1 MQTNTQ
7 DAKQR
12 GYSFLAGVPVGEY
25 IRRRRLTLAAQDIRA
40 GSERLIDIALRYG
53 YDSQAAF
60 ARAFK
65 QVFGVTPSSVRSGAA
80 LVAYPKITFESIV
93 KERDGGMGKYSER
106 VIPWS
111 RTPRSTSREIWNRQS
126 SGLGMYWMV
135 WRCRCEERPRRGDL
149 CLYV

>member
-106 VIPWS
+106 GYSVVENAPVYFT
-111 RTPRSTSREIWNRQS
+111 RDMEQT
-126 SGLGMYWMV
+126 V
-135 WRCRCEERPRRGDL
+135 
-149 CLYV
+149 